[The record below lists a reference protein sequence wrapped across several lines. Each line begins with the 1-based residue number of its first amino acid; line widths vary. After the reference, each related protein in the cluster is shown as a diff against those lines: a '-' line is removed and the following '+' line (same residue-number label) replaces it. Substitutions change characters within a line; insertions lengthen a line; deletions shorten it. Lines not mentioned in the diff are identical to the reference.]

1 MEETVESDVSH
12 LFQVDEIDVM
22 WSGMPLLP
30 HKVAE
35 QLDVDQVFDLSSMD
49 EILAKLSPST
59 IHVLPGYTLPKTVK
73 LYETTD
79 KHLLMACQEARLTK
93 SSYEI
98 DLIQQANDI
107 SSRAHE
113 GVMRSLGSGN
123 LTSEYEATAV
133 FNYYCAKQNSKGL
146 AYEVIAA
153 SGTNAGTLHYIK
165 NHRSFPSSEH
175 SDLLLLDAG
184 CEWKYYAADISRTF
198 PVGNGGRFSKEAK
211 EIYQL
216 VEQMQ
221 DAVYVHLR
229 PDCVWEDMQL
239 LMHKTLAGGL
249 IKLGILKSKGA
260 VVKAS
265 SESDRDDAQG
275 YRNEHQLIQDVLE
288 SGITAAFCGHGLG
301 HALGLDVH
309 DCPLAARPEGPSS
322 HPLAKYLRFR
332 RVLEEGH
339 GECASRLSNS
349 VRLIVFTSSSSNIS
363 RYCRTRVLLQSFPVA
378 TLYGFAISRQGGL
391 GKIHVSGRSAH

>member
-1 MEETVESDVSH
+1 MF
-12 LFQVDEIDVM
+12 LQVDELDVM

-30 HKVAE
+30 HEVLE
-35 QLDVDQVFDLSSMD
+35 QLDVDEVLNLDDYNELI
-49 EILAKLSPST
+49 EKISPSG
-59 IHVLPGYTLPKTVK
+59 IHILPNYKVPYSLTAYPVS
-73 LYETTD
+73 D

-93 SSYEI
+93 TPYEVE
-98 DLIQQANDI
+98 LIQQANDI

-123 LTSEYEATAV
+123 LSSEYEATAV

-165 NHRSFPSSEH
+165 NHRSFPSTEH
-175 SDLLLLDAG
+175 ADLLLLDAG
-184 CEWKYYAADISRTF
+184 CEWKYYGADISRTF
-198 PVGNGGRFSKEAK
+198 PVGNGGKFSKEAK

-216 VEQMQ
+216 VEAMQ

-229 PDCVWEDMQL
+229 PGCVWEDMQL

-249 IKLGILKSKGA
+249 LKLGILKAPTTTKSVSTSTTAGQ
-260 VVKAS
+260 
-265 SESDRDDAQG
+265 DDAQG
-275 YRNEHQLIQDVLE
+275 FRDSNKLIQDILK

-309 DCPLAARPEGPSS
+309 DCPLAARPNGPSD

-339 GECASRLSNS
+339 GMSP
-349 VRLIVFTSSSSNIS
+349 I
-363 RYCRTRVLLQSFPVA
+363 
-378 TLYGFAISRQGGL
+378 
-391 GKIHVSGRSAH
+391 